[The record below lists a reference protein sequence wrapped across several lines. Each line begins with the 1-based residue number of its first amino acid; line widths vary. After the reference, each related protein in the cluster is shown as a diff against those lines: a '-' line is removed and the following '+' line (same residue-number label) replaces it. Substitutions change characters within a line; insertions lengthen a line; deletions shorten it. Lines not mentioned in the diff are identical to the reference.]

1 MKKIFLILLA
11 FCFALCGCDSQ
22 DTQSTMPSINK
33 TELNLTVGQ
42 SERLIVSGNDTV
54 EWSSSDPTVARV
66 FYGAV
71 TALSEGATIITA
83 TADGQK
89 FECSVVVTLAESASE
104 TQTTSSSQPQSTTSS
119 ITSQNSSQANTSPV
133 ESTTQSEETSSER
146 THSENVA
153 ATQQAA
159 FALVERLT
167 NEKYD
172 KAIADLTKE
181 CNKIIDGFKTDLA
194 EAQTKLE
201 QVVEESAEG
210 FMLKDSIKMLKESIA
225 NTEKILKNGIESLE
239 RQRTEEH
246 QKNQE
251 EFGVD

>member
-1 MKKIFLILLA
+1 MKKIFIIVTVFVFL
-11 FCFALCGCDSQ
+11 LCGCDVKNTESAY
-22 DTQSTMPSINK
+22 PEINK
-33 TELNLTVGQ
+33 THLNLVVGQ
-42 SERLIVSGNDTV
+42 SDTLSILNATDV
-54 EWSSSDPTVARV
+54 EWSSSNPTVARV

-71 TALSEGATIITA
+71 TALKEGATIITA

-119 ITSQNSSQANTSPV
+119 ITSQNSSQANTSTV
-133 ESTTQSEETSSER
+133 ESTTPSEETSSER

-210 FMLKDSIKMLKESIA
+210 FMLKDSIKILKESIA
-225 NTEKILKNGIESLE
+225 NTEKILKDGVESLE

-246 QKNQE
+246 KKNKE
-251 EFGVD
+251 DFEPK